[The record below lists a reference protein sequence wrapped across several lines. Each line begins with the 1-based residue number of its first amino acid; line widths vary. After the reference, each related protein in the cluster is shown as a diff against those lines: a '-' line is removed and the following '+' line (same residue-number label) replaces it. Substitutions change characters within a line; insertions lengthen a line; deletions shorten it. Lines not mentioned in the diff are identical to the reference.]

1 MRTRIIMIMMAMPD
15 TCLTR
20 NKKTDGKKLV
30 EYGNICLGS
39 DDPKGEAKLGKADQN
54 PNKK

>member
-1 MRTRIIMIMMAMPD
+1 MIMMVMMVAMPD

-20 NKKTDGKKLV
+20 NKKTDGKQLV
-30 EYGNICLGS
+30 EYGNIRLGS